1 MALSPLQR
9 KLTRHALA
17 AVAVLCLVFTSAS
30 LLLTLEAGTLQLD
43 GDYPTGPAR
52 LILSRL
58 ALVRFKGIIASGNDE
73 DPSASY
79 QVTLLWFLNAFGW
92 EWPSASWDLSCGI
105 VHNINGLLPGAALT
119 LPADLGQTAARM
131 QLPMSDW
138 QCLSSN
144 HANGG
149 NGICH
154 NPFLAAWD
162 AEDLTPISFS
172 TAPALWLFYF
182 TGIVLFA
189 ILLQEIGIR
198 WLPALISCY
207 CPSFMSR
214 NGLCPCL
221 KTDEKLTPEVRTRM
235 RTWYLVLLAISY
247 TAASTVLTLKGL
259 ALVQFLRRMDSKI
272 GGMDPQLGTTY
283 IKLSAFTLIAILLS
297 VLFLR
302 VRRYLEQKKSW
313 MEQQGVD
320 STTLTEPA
328 AKPTDEEEATQD
340 LLI

>member
-1 MALSPLQR
+1 
-9 KLTRHALA
+9 
-17 AVAVLCLVFTSAS
+17 
-30 LLLTLEAGTLQLD
+30 
-43 GDYPTGPAR
+43 
-52 LILSRL
+52 
-58 ALVRFKGIIASGNDE
+58 
-73 DPSASY
+73 
-79 QVTLLWFLNAFGW
+79 
-92 EWPSASWDLSCGI
+92 
-105 VHNINGLLPGAALT
+105 
-119 LPADLGQTAARM
+119 M
-131 QLPMSDW
+131 QLPQSDW
-138 QCLSSN
+138 QCLSSSSSN

-149 NGICH
+149 LCH

-162 AEDLTPISFS
+162 AENLPPVSFS

-182 TGIVLFA
+182 TGVVLFA

-198 WLPALISCY
+198 WLPALASCY

-221 KTDEKLTPEVRTRM
+221 KSDEKLTPDVRTRM

-259 ALVQFLRRMDSKI
+259 ALVQFLKRLDSKI
-272 GGMDPQLGTTY
+272 GGMDAQLGTTY

-297 VLFLR
+297 VLCLR
-302 VRRYLEQKKSW
+302 VRQYLEQNKSW

-320 STTLTEPA
+320 ATTLTEPG
-328 AKPTDEEEATQD
+328 AKPTDEEATQD

>member
-9 KLTRHALA
+9 KITRHALA
-17 AVAVLCLVFTSAS
+17 AIAVLCLVFTSAS

-43 GDYPTGPAR
+43 GDYPDGPAR
-52 LILSRL
+52 LILSSL
-58 ALVRFKGIIASGNDE
+58 ALVRFGGIVG
-73 DPSASY
+73 DPPDY

-92 EWPSASWDLSCGI
+92 KWPSASWDLSCGI
-105 VHNINGLLPGAALT
+105 VHNIDGLLPGAALT
-119 LPADLGQTAARM
+119 LPDDLGEAAARM
-131 QLPMSDW
+131 RLPKSDW
-138 QCLSSN
+138 QCLRN
-144 HANGG
+144 HRGAEG
-149 NGICH
+149 GICH

-162 AEDLTPISFS
+162 AEKLSPTSFT

-182 TGIVLFA
+182 TGTVLFA

-198 WLPALISCY
+198 WLPALTRCY
-207 CPSFMSR
+207 CPGLVSR

-221 KTDEKLTPEVRTRM
+221 KSDEKLTPDVRTRM

-247 TAASTVLTLKGL
+247 TAASTLLTLKGL
-259 ALVQFLRRMDSKI
+259 ALVRFLKGLDSRI
-272 GGMDPQLGTTY
+272 GGMDAQLGTAY

-297 VLFLR
+297 VLCLR
-302 VRRYLEQKKSW
+302 VRQYLEQNKSW

-320 STTLTEPA
+320 ATTLTEPG
-328 AKPTDEEEATQD
+328 AKPTDEEATQD